1 MENALSTVIAHA
13 RTQWIDR
20 LEAVAVFIPLN
31 GRFRLKPG
39 VRGACTESLTGLV
52 TGIFPDCDLLLIAG
66 KINYCTFVI

>member
-1 MENALSTVIAHA
+1 MENPLSTVAAPA
-13 RTQWIDR
+13 RTHWIAL

-31 GRFRLKPG
+31 GRLHLKLG
-39 VRGACTESLTGLV
+39 GRGACTESLTARA